1 MKQILT
7 AALLTLGLAATVPQQ
22 AQAWSKFNFGVGLNL
37 GWQGGGNSA
46 FWGLV
51 KGSPM
56 PGTGEFGGD
65 GDMPPANAYPSDAP
79 QPMPSAPEKLVTP
92 PTPVKPASFQYRSSQ
107 APAAPQEQAEENYYP
122 SYWYSGR

>member
-22 AQAWSKFNFGVGLNL
+22 AQAWSKFNFGVGCNLNWT
-37 GWQGGGNSA
+37 GSGNSA

-56 PGTGEFGGD
+56 PGEFGVD
-65 GDMPPANAYPSDAP
+65 GNMPAVNSYPSDAP

-92 PTPVKPASFQYRSSQ
+92 PTPVKPANFQYRSPQ
-107 APAAPQEQAEENYYP
+107 APAVQQEQAEENYYP